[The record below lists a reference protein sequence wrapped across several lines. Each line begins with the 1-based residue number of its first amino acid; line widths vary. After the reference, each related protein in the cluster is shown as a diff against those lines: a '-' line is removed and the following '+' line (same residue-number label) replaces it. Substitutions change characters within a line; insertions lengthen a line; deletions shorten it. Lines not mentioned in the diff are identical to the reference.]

1 MTDQLLKPLA
11 DLLGSYSAAWAA
23 NDAAAIAE
31 HWAADAFRFY
41 KAEEI
46 ADYFTRWDE
55 VTAYWRHN
63 EYFHDKVGLRFAP
76 QALLPLEAGDWAI
89 GITRM
94 RWDIRFATGT
104 TTMDGAAFGY
114 AGTTMGGDNHV
125 LLLLTRAGDVLRLA
139 GWSETPDAPIS
150 YMARLYQRD
159 VTPGF

>member
-1 MTDQLLKPLA
+1 MPDDDLKPLRQ
-11 DLLGSYSAAWAA
+11 LLGSYSAAWAA
-23 NDAAAIAE
+23 NDATAIAG
-31 HWAADAFRFY
+31 HWNTDAFRFY

-46 ADYFTRWDE
+46 TAYLTRWED
-55 VTAYWRHN
+55 VQAYWRHN
-63 EYFHDKVGLRFAP
+63 EGFHDKVGLRFDP
-76 QALLPLEAGDWAI
+76 QALLALNTGWAI

-94 RWDIRFATGT
+94 RWDIRFARGT

-125 LLLLTRAGDVLRLA
+125 LLLLAQTNQGLRLA

-150 YMARLYQRD
+150 YIAQLYQKD